1 MAFATKYD
9 QVKLE
14 REAEKIAERKIQRKS
29 LLDTVIALII
39 FFGILILLRIPPIS
53 PPMPEANG
61 GMDIILGNDISGM
74 NNTTV
79 GVMAGSPQ
87 TEAPQT
93 QQQSTPQASQPVV
106 TPSNDGDVAVKDEK
120 TTKTKETNP
129 SPTPTTKKPVTNAP
143 VTPVEKSNPSM
154 EYHKSNGQPGHN
166 GTGGPGFSKGTGN
179 SPGDQGSKNGIP
191 DGGWQKYGSGK
202 EGTGP
207 GFFLAGRGKVS
218 LPNPNCNTQLEGKD
232 IVQIVVDKNGNVI
245 EAHGGYRGSTI
256 TDANAITCDEIA
268 AKKAKFTAASDGTDR
283 QMGSIQYIHKLH

>member
-9 QVKLE
+9 QVRSEL
-14 REAEKIAERKIQRKS
+14 EAEKAAERKIQRKS

-39 FFGILILLRIPPIS
+39 FFGLLVLMRIPPIS

-79 GVMAGSPQ
+79 GVAAGSPQ
-87 TEAPQT
+87 TEAPQAT
-93 QQQSTPQASQPVV
+93 AQSTPQVSQPAV
-106 TPSNDGDVAVKDEK
+106 SDNGDVDVKGEK
-120 TTKTKETNP
+120 PTTAKETP
-129 SPTPTTKKPVTNAP
+129 PVTNPTTTKAVTTAP
-143 VTPVEKSNPSM
+143 PTPVQKSNPNM
-154 EYHKSNGQPGHN
+154 EFHKSNGQPGHN

-179 SPGDQGSKNGIP
+179 TPGDQGSKNGIP
-191 DGGWQKYGSGK
+191 GGGWQKYGSGT

-207 GFFLAGRGKVS
+207 GFFLAGRGS
-218 LPNPNCNTQLEGKD
+218 RNIPNPNCNTQLTGKD
-232 IVQIVVDKNGNVI
+232 IVQIVVDKDGNVI

-256 TDANAITCDEIA
+256 TDANAVACDEIA
-268 AKKAKFTAASDGTDR
+268 AKKAKFTPASDGTDR